1 MKMNKKLFLM
11 IFSMFLLF
19 IIVVNVNA
27 WYDDDFTYRNE
38 YSLNPGDNVAYS
50 DITHDVNVSYHS
62 SMNVD
67 FTDIVITDSSD
78 NLIPFYQLSKVDSA
92 YALYRIRVSSI
103 QGATTIHVYYNSK
116 SNKKYDNLVNKSG
129 TSLLEYDNGGVRGVS
144 GLSNWG
150 PSRKQSFNASGGY
163 LTITDYSIEG
173 QDNGV
178 GFHDITTQNGHHLY
192 TPINI
197 LFQNVDNPR
206 FSSAYAMLN
215 TRCNPATSINNGR
228 EDVLVDLRSS
238 QTVASDLRYNA
249 FATNYAYARDK
260 QLAFPNANWNF
271 VYSANND
278 NTVNC
283 AEHFKW
289 PNGTNIRTINFGH
302 AVINSS
308 KLSNNFHAT
317 PTRYNA
323 FFYSD
328 WNIQFASLPNSFVL
342 YYPGV
347 KFNVIQTTKNIIT
360 TTLTAEAKED
370 SGVSG
375 YIFHNAHP
383 SGDRGLTINYTYF
396 RDEKYNYSEV
406 LTVPFDGDEPRTIL
420 ATFNND
426 QDFVYNSTSK
436 LYYKNY
442 YGGVNNPY
450 NGRFR
455 VKVNTCKDATKTEC
469 DEVFYA
475 HEDNVRWRPHQST
488 PGIRFAISNPHANA
502 FLGDGQN
509 INGTYNVPELGQHL
523 TLDKCQI
530 TEPTLVEINCS
541 LQVPGEWN
549 FTYEYPMKDLV
560 FQVVALNGTMPV
572 YYARNVNLFERHL
585 VYKKTL
591 PATDI
596 INIPVNGSFEIAN
609 DNLIITS
616 YSWTF
621 NDTRQNAIIRDNK
634 IYLNTIVPKAGTYT
648 SAISVHHTNPQF
660 LNFFQDDRLEFGKLA
675 ITECPRSNDPNK
687 MLEVRFRLIGKTIL
701 ENTDVDWHFYD
712 SNQTNL
718 NAISSGRTKA
728 RASYSFCDN
737 TDNSYNV
744 NFELKYNNN
753 IDDFV
758 ITNMQLGNG
767 VYEQNIYIDNQTRRW
782 VRVPVRDNALNPLA
796 DYIIQV
802 YKYYHGRYYL
812 ISSVQTDDRGYA
824 TIPLV
829 VNDRVYKFVIQNEN
843 GATQQIFDNRKIACD
858 STETDTNTVTY
869 SSLNQTRNVGD
880 RNDEADDETRS
891 VSNATT
897 ESRAITFFCRIEPFI
912 IVPNH
917 ASPSSYFS
925 GYYRVFEPKFNKDN
939 LVVYSDFTN
948 DRGLKIN
955 VSIEVTQDNTY
966 HTRVSLCKNSVEGI
980 APRVYC
986 NMQPL
991 VSDNPLFVRILVEQ
1005 LDGPDKGKIDIA
1017 YNRYKI
1023 AVEEF
1028 ETNRS
1033 YLTIFVFMFIIML
1046 LMSLYNQH
1054 IAMLSIVLGIIIGI
1068 GLGILSGDIL
1078 GITSSI
1084 AFVVAAMVILMFKI
1098 RKGGNE

>member
-1 MKMNKKLFLM
+1 MNKKLFLM

-19 IIVVNVNA
+19 IIAVNVNA
-27 WYDDDFTYRNE
+27 WYDEDFTYRNE

-50 DITHDVNVSYHS
+50 NITHDINVSYHS
-62 SMNVD
+62 SMNAD
-67 FTDIVITDSSD
+67 FTDIVITDSND

-92 YALYRIRVSSI
+92 YAIYRIKVPSI

-116 SNKKYDNLVNKSG
+116 TSKSYLSVRSNAAG
-129 TSLLEYDNGGVRGVS
+129 TSLTSYSSNLRKSTGTSTTLTGTNKNFVS
-144 GLSNWG
+144 GN
-150 PSRKQSFNASGGY
+150 GY
-163 LTITDYSIEG
+163 VTITDFTY
-173 QDNGV
+173 V
-178 GFHDITTQNGHHLY
+178 GDESQHGWTT
-192 TPINI
+192 
-197 LFQNVDNPR
+197 
-206 FSSAYAMLN
+206 SS
-215 TRCNPATSINNGR
+215 G
-228 EDVLVDLRSS
+228 D
-238 QTVASDLRYNA
+238 NA
-249 FATNYAYARDK
+249 FAPIQIRFKNNVNSSKSYGFMFLNTQCSFSKSGVTKEKAYKWLNGNVEAVDGHNRTLIGYSTNFEADYTLTLPFGTNSQIGVLYLLDN
-260 QLAFPNANWNF
+260 FPEQ
-271 VYSANND
+271 SANND
-278 NTVNC
+278 RCVNSVVSEKPAGSGGSDRNPQSFGSSFINVSNDINNDI
-283 AEHFKW
+283 AETSF
-289 PNGTNIRTINFGH
+289 TINYVMARDRIARF
-302 AVINSS
+302 
-308 KLSNNFHAT
+308 NN
-317 PTRYNA
+317 
-323 FFYSD
+323 
-328 WNIQFASLPNSFVL
+328 L
-342 YYPGV
+342 YAP
-347 KFNVIQTTKNIIT
+347 KISFNVIQRTKNNLV
-360 TTLTAEAKED
+360 TTLTAEAKGD
-370 SGVSG
+370 SVSG

-442 YGGVNNPY
+442 YGGVTSQG
-450 NGRFR
+450 GRFR

-475 HEDNVRWRPHQST
+475 HEDSIRWRPHKST
-488 PGIRFAISNPHANA
+488 PGIRFTISNPHANA

-509 INGTYNVPELGQHL
+509 INGTYNVPELGQQF

-530 TEPTLVEINCS
+530 TKPTLVEINCS

-572 YYARNVNLFERHL
+572 YYARDVNLFERHL

-660 LNFFQDDRLEFGKLA
+660 LNFFQDDRLEFGTLN
-675 ITECPRSNDPNK
+675 ITECPRSNDPK
-687 MLEVRFRLIGKTIL
+687 KALEVRFRLIGKSNL

-712 SNQTNL
+712 NNQTNL
-718 NAISSGRTKA
+718 NTINSGRTKA

-737 TDNSYNV
+737 TDQQYNV
-744 NFELKYNNN
+744 NFELKYNDNQ
-753 IDDFV
+753 DDFV
-758 ITNMQLGNG
+758 VTNMQLGNG

-858 STETDTNTVTY
+858 NTETTTNTVTY
-869 SSLNQTRNVGD
+869 SSINQTREVSGGSD
-880 RNDEADDETRS
+880 QDDNTTS

-897 ESRAITFFCRIEPFI
+897 GSRAITFFCRIEPFI

-917 ASPSSYFS
+917 APPSSYFS
-925 GYYRVFEPKFNKDN
+925 GPYRVFEPKFNKDN
-939 LVVYSDFTN
+939 LIVYSDFQN
-948 DRGLKIN
+948 DQNIKIN

>member
-1 MKMNKKLFLM
+1 MNKKLFLM

-19 IIVVNVNA
+19 IIAVNVNA

-38 YSLNPGDNVAYS
+38 YSLNPGDNVAYGNITT
-50 DITHDVNVSYHS
+50 DINVSHHS
-62 SMNVD
+62 SMNTD
-67 FTDIVITDSSD
+67 FTDLVFTDSSD

-92 YALYRIRVSSI
+92 YALYRIKVPSI
-103 QGATTIHVYYNSK
+103 QGATTIHVYYDSK
-116 SNKKYDNLVNKSG
+116 TNKKYDNLANKTATSIFKYTSAFLYQTGSWSNSAKG
-129 TSLLEYDNGGVRGVS
+129 TQRTFKAGHGHLTVTDFEYHGFRSDGGEYWTDRG
-144 GLSNWG
+144 GRHIFPPIQLRFKPDG
-150 PSRKQSFNASGGY
+150 PQVKGFTDSFAY
-163 LTITDYSIEG
+163 L
-173 QDNGV
+173 
-178 GFHDITTQNGHHLY
+178 
-192 TPINI
+192 
-197 LFQNVDNPR
+197 
-206 FSSAYAMLN
+206 MLN
-215 TRCNPATSINNGR
+215 TPGCTVGTTVASEKVLYPLDTNNVYKSRVHGYSRDFLWTSINTLPFGSNANLG
-228 EDVLVDLRSS
+228 LVITHDQNPTNDICSNSASAFDRSVINWGARAPTS
-238 QTVASDLRYNA
+238 YGHSFLNVT
-249 FATNYAYARDK
+249 TARDNYRNSTK
-260 QLAFPNANWNF
+260 T
-271 VYSANND
+271 Y
-278 NTVNC
+278 TVDFIM
-283 AEHFKW
+283 ATDSGSGVAQYVHR
-289 PNGTNIRTINFGH
+289 P
-302 AVINSS
+302 AVS
-308 KLSNNFHAT
+308 
-317 PTRYNA
+317 
-323 FFYSD
+323 
-328 WNIQFASLPNSFVL
+328 
-342 YYPGV
+342 
-347 KFNVIQTTKNIIT
+347 FNVIQRTKNNLV
-360 TTLTAEAKED
+360 TTLTAEANDD
-370 SGVSG
+370 SSSG

-396 RDEKYNYSEV
+396 NEEKYNYSEV
-406 LTVPFDGDEPRTIL
+406 LTVPFDGDEPRTTL
-420 ATFNND
+420 AIFNND
-426 QDFVYNSTSK
+426 QDFVYNATSK

-455 VKVNTCKDATKTEC
+455 VKVNTCKDATKTKC

-475 HEDNVRWRPHQST
+475 HESNVRWRPHKST
-488 PGIRFAISNPHANA
+488 PGIRFTITGPHANA

-541 LQVPGEWN
+541 LQVPGNWN

-572 YYARNVNLFERHL
+572 YYAQDVNLFERHL

-648 SAISVHHTNPQF
+648 SAISVHHSNPQF

-858 STETDTNTVTY
+858 STETATNTVTY
-869 SSLNQTRNVGD
+869 SSINQTRGVSGGSD
-880 RNDEADDETRS
+880 QDDNTTS

-917 ASPSSYFS
+917 APPSSYFS
-925 GYYRVFEPKFNKDN
+925 GPYRVFEPKFNKDN
-939 LVVYSDFTN
+939 LIVYSDFQN
-948 DRGLKIN
+948 DQNIKIN

-1005 LDGPDKGKIDIA
+1005 LDGPDQGKIDIA